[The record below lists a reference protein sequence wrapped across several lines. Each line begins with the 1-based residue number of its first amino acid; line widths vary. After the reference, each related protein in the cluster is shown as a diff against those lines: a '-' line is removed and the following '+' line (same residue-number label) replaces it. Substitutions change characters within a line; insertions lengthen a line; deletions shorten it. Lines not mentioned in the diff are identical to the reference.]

1 MGKECAMEAVKE
13 RVTTEY
19 LDFPGGKK
27 VPFIAQSDW
36 ARELV
41 VLRNKAVLAHGWLS
55 ATQDEIN
62 EAIETGGPNG
72 DGIYG
77 LKWVH

>member
-1 MGKECAMEAVKE
+1 MKEKNE

-27 VPFIAQSDW
+27 VPITISSD
-36 ARELV
+36 AGRRRIE
-41 VLRNKAVLAHGWLS
+41 LRNKAVHAHGWLH

-62 EAIETGGPNG
+62 EAIETGGP
-72 DGIYG
+72 DGKGVYG
-77 LKWVH
+77 LTWVH